1 MMKHGRWKVV
11 GLFAKLA
18 AFMDDRVETSDHHAD
33 ARLRTHY
40 YKASKDKTMAALQK
54 IFEEQKFVLLDLS
67 SERGELSATVGARK
81 KDLLVATIIPVGPSR
96 TAVDFTYSVER
107 GWNAGVGQKL
117 ISALYRQLD
126 EKLTRAE
133 D

>member
-1 MMKHGRWKVV
+1 M

-67 SERGELSATVGARK
+67 SERGELSVMVGARK